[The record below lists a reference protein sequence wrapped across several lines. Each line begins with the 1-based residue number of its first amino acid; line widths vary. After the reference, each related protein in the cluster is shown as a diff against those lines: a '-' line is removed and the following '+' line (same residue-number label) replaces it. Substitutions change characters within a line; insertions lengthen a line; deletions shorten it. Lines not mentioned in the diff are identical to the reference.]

1 MNVHI
6 EGHINWT
13 NSTANFITTGT
24 LSAGAGTFTSVKV
37 GDGAVGTPS
46 LGFTSDTDT
55 GFYWGEGPIIY
66 ASLGGVAQFRILTQQ
81 IGIKDTLS
89 ANFGAIAFG
98 GTALTASRLLTID
111 MNDAG
116 RTLDLTGNSTLNQ
129 DVSTAGSPTF
139 AGMTL
144 DFATQDYLFTSRDGT
159 YLAIQGQTSNLSV
172 GIDLFT
178 KDGDGVANESMY
190 INCWG
195 KGLPASTTNR
205 EIMTIGYVGTAAAQ
219 KGAIFTQ
226 ASGTGTV
233 RPLYLYTGAN
243 TSQLVL
249 NIDGSNSM
257 AGALGVTG
265 AVTGGSFSTAGDITT
280 TAGTLY
286 VPGSIIH
293 YGDADTL
300 IAFSAP
306 DQYYFQAGGWQF
318 MLLSKSAKSQSAL
331 TINAGQEDL
340 DTTISGVTEANLFR
354 VDAATDTV
362 RMGDW
367 DTNYTQWTSA
377 GVQTMAGTARVTK
390 QIWLPYNAL
399 KEPGT
404 KPATFKEW
412 GISGAWEFSDAT
424 DDTIVFNIAFP
435 EDMDMSVAPVM
446 CVGWST
452 NTAVDTE
459 TATWQLE
466 YLYTQAGED
475 TTAVAQGTITVDSN
489 AIAQANGLIIAQL
502 PAMGVPNAADICLH
516 GRLKR
521 LGAGGNDDLTDTA
534 ELHGVS
540 LQYTSNKLGT
550 GT

>member
-24 LSAGAGTFTSVKV
+24 LSAGAGTL
-37 GDGAVGTPS
+37 DS
-46 LGFTSDTDT
+46 L
-55 GFYWGEGPIIY
+55 
-66 ASLGGVAQFRILTQQ
+66 
-81 IGIKDTLS
+81 
-89 ANFGAIAFG
+89 
-98 GTALTASRLLTID
+98 
-111 MNDAG
+111 
-116 RTLDLTGNSTLNQ
+116 TLDL
-129 DVSTAGSPTF
+129 
-139 AGMTL
+139 
-144 DFATQDYLFTSRDGT
+144 TQDYLFCERGT
-159 YLAIQGQTSNLSV
+159 VLCVQGQTAATASQFELYSN
-172 GIDLFT
+172 
-178 KDGDGVANESMY
+178 DGDGTDSVYLATF
-190 INCWG
+190 G
-195 KGLPASTTNR
+195 
-205 EIMTIGYVGTAAAQ
+205 VGTPAGVTNSESLYFGYDAVNSRT
-219 KGAIFTQ
+219 AIASL

-233 RPLYLYTGAN
+233 RPMHLYTGAN
-243 TSQLVL
+243 TTQLVL

-367 DTNYTQWTSA
+367 DTNYNQWTSA

-390 QIWLPYNAL
+390 QIWLPFNAL

-446 CVGWST
+446 CLGWST